1 MLKIHGVE
9 EEVPGLLCGIDIE
22 STVMDSP
29 SRFPQRDPIN
39 TYGSFSNDEVQVE
52 WRLRSDCS
60 FGCGSLALGFETRQN
75 NVFFSVFIYRASRIP
90 QETISTTC
98 EGVNGFA
105 NDKLSSSKRKMTF
118 EVQVLIKMT
127 IGCHKFFS
135 TSQIS
140 GSNFQ
145 VNPLAYIE
153 KECGCI
159 RNGILSE

>member
-75 NVFFSVFIYRASRIP
+75 NVFFSQYS
-90 QETISTTC
+90 ST
-98 EGVNGFA
+98 GPHGY
-105 NDKLSSSKRKMTF
+105 LRKQL
-118 EVQVLIKMT
+118 VQLVR
-127 IGCHKFFS
+127 
-135 TSQIS
+135 
-140 GSNFQ
+140 
-145 VNPLAYIE
+145 E
-153 KECGCI
+153 
-159 RNGILSE
+159 